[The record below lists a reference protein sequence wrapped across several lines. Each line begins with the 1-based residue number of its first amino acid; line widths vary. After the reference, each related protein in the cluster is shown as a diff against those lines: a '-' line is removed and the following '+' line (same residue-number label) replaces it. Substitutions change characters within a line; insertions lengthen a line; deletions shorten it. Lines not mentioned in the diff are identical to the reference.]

1 MKSGEEIGPGA
12 ALRKSRA
19 RKKRGPRLIIAFDM
33 IRLDRSAAEP
43 LHLQLYRRI
52 RDELRIGRFTGSS
65 ARLPSS
71 RAIATQLGISRL
83 AVKLAFSRLH
93 AEGYVRSK
101 VGSGTFAAD
110 PLPENFLRATKAE
123 LFPPLERPPRI
134 STRALAIPDPRRREQ
149 FGVGVAGP
157 PGVTLIPGQPAF
169 DEFPIETWEK
179 LRAQVLAKKGS
190 HLLRYASSQGD
201 ADLRK
206 AIATYLCDFRA
217 ARCHPD
223 QVIVAAA
230 TQQAMLISAL
240 TLINPGESA
249 WIEDP
254 AYHQAH
260 RTFTLAGARLV
271 PKAVDAEGIVLT
283 PSPNECWPRLI
294 YVTPSHQF
302 PLGVTM
308 SVARRRALIEFARAN
323 NVYIF
328 EDDYDSEFR
337 FAGPPLPSLQGL
349 DNSGA
354 VIYSGTVS
362 KILAPALRLGYLVVP
377 EQLVEPM
384 IKVRAAIDQHSSPI
398 DQATL
403 ARFLT
408 EGFFLSH
415 VKRMRKLYAERRDF
429 FIEEFNKL
437 LGQYFEL
444 QIPETGLLFVAWLRR
459 GEELGWLREVG
470 AEVGITPV
478 SLAYFCIKVELK
490 PALVFGFAAWTPTQI
505 REGLTRFAQALKK
518 KTKPSG
524 GLGGARSRPRRDKPP
539 TISSLV

>member
-1 MKSGEEIGPGA
+1 MKNGDEVGSGA
-12 ALRKSRA
+12 SRFKP
-19 RKKRGPRLIIAFDM
+19 RTRRIRRRLIIAFDM

-43 LHLQLYRRI
+43 LHLQLYHRI
-52 RDELRIGRFTGSS
+52 REELRIGRFTGSS

-71 RAIATQLGISRL
+71 RALAAQLGISRL
-83 AVKLAFSRLH
+83 AVKLAFSRLN

-101 VGSGTFAAD
+101 VGSGTFAAN
-110 PLPENFLRATKAE
+110 PLPENFLYAPKAE
-123 LFPPLERPPRI
+123 LFPPLERAPRL
-134 STRALAIPDPRRREQ
+134 SKRALAIPDHRRREQ
-149 FGVGVAGP
+149 LAVGVAGP

-169 DEFPIETWEK
+169 DEFPIDTWEK
-179 LRAQVLAKKGS
+179 LRAQILAKKGA

-230 TQQAMLISAL
+230 TQQTMLISAL
-240 TLINPGESA
+240 ALINQGEA
-249 WIEDP
+249 VWIEDP
-254 AYHQAH
+254 AYHQAR

-283 PSPNECWPRLI
+283 RSPNERAPRLI

-308 SVARRRALIEFARAN
+308 SVARRKALIEFARAN
-323 NVYIF
+323 NSYVF

-337 FAGPPLPSLQGL
+337 FAGPPLPCLQGL

-362 KILAPALRLGYLVVP
+362 KILHPALRLGYLVVP

-384 IKVRAAIDQHSSPI
+384 TKVRAAIDQHSSPI

-403 ARFLT
+403 ARFLN

-415 VKRMRKLYAERRDF
+415 VKRMRKLYAARRDF
-429 FIEEFNKL
+429 FIQEFNKL
-437 LGQYFEL
+437 LGHYFEL

-459 GEELGWLREVG
+459 GEELDWLREVG

-478 SLAYFCIKVELK
+478 SLSYFCIKAELK
-490 PALVFGFAAWTPTQI
+490 PALVFGFAAWTPAQI
-505 REGLTRFAQALKK
+505 REGLTRFAGALKR
-518 KTKPSG
+518 KTK
-524 GLGGARSRPRRDKPP
+524 RSH
-539 TISSLV
+539 